1 MKADKGDPVKMYGVE
16 GACLGIATI
25 ASVEEINNPLPEGT
39 KLSNFCIDDG
49 DKQYTT
55 KVRFLCTHHPM
66 QRALFGPLNAL
77 RKALQIFCIFVSIA
91 PESCASPALQDMQLP
106 GPCDHQRCTP
116 CAFSQDLLVSCNMH
130 LRTAQARSNDS
141 LIIMDGK
148 SPFMKDVMK
157 EIESQSAEFALV
169 CTLTSTFSSIFN
181 P

>member
-55 KVRFLCTHHPM
+55 KVRFLCAHYPI
-66 QRALFGPLNAL
+66 QRALFAPLNAL

-91 PESCASPALQDMQLP
+91 PESCASPALQDMHLP
-106 GPCDHQRCTP
+106 SPCDHQRCT
-116 CAFSQDLLVSCNMH
+116 LVLFLKTYWSHATCTHELHKLEAMTASLSWMANH
-130 LRTAQARSNDS
+130 LS
-141 LIIMDGK
+141 
-148 SPFMKDVMK
+148 
-157 EIESQSAEFALV
+157 
-169 CTLTSTFSSIFN
+169 
-181 P
+181 